1 MKNQNNQSENVPEQ
15 RRRTS
20 PLQKRLHETNARL
33 AAIVEGSDDAIIG
46 KDLNGIIISWNK
58 GAERIYGYTEA
69 EAIGHPVSMLAPA
82 ALADDSRRILG
93 KIRQG
98 ETIDGFETVRVRKDG
113 RQINMS
119 LTISP
124 IRNAIGEI
132 VGSSTIGR
140 DITRRVQDTA
150 LIRKQAFI
158 LDQIRDSVITTDM
171 EGTITSWNRGASRMF
186 SYTEEEVLGK
196 HISLIY
202 PKQQASF
209 LEREVIGP
217 LKEKGEHECEAL
229 LIKKSG
235 EEFHAL
241 LLLTLLRSENGAVI
255 GMVGSSVDIS
265 ASKKAAERVKLAKEE
280 WEQTFDAIPDI
291 VAVIDNQHVIRR
303 ANKALASRLGID
315 RDDLI
320 GRRCHDTIC
329 GLGEPLSTC
338 PGALAIAT
346 GKEQVEERFVERLKG
361 HYLTSCTPIFA
372 FDGSVASLAEVFRDV
387 SVRRKLERKLREAA
401 TTDELTG
408 LLNRRGFFTTAEHQ
422 LRVAHREK
430 RHLALLYLDLNN
442 MKEINDRFSHQQ
454 GDLALKDMAYL
465 LKKTFRESDIITR
478 LGGDE
483 FAVLF
488 DNPPGTATEQVV
500 SSHLQQNVAAYT
512 ARGERPYQLSFST
525 GVAYYDPVERG
536 SLQDLMAKADALMYR
551 HKQQFKYG
559 REVESWISG
568 EQRKKRSYNRLLS
581 DERWW
586 AELAHIGKCKIINI
600 SAKGVCVE
608 TDRSVDVGSRHR
620 ITIHSPHWDI
630 CHEVVV
636 IWCHLVEPVNKNG
649 ALLYA
654 VGMSIVSSEEDRPH
668 PASV

>member
-1 MKNQNNQSENVPEQ
+1 MKNRNNQSENVPEP
-15 RRRTS
+15 RRRIS
-20 PLQKRLHETNARL
+20 PLLKRLHETNARL

-46 KDLNGIIISWNK
+46 KDLNGIITSWNK

-69 EAIGHPVSMLAPA
+69 EAIGRPVSMLAPEV
-82 ALADDSRRILG
+82 LADDSQRILE

-98 ETIDGFETVRVRKDG
+98 ETIEHFETMRSRKDG

-124 IRNAIGEI
+124 IRNATGKI
-132 VGSSTIGR
+132 VGSSTIGQ
-140 DITRRVQDTA
+140 DITRRVRDTD
-150 LIRKQAFI
+150 LIQRQAII
-158 LDQIRDSVITTDM
+158 LSQIRESVITTDM
-171 EGTITSWNRGASRMF
+171 EGRITSWNKGAARMF

-202 PKQQASF
+202 PVQQSSF

-217 LKEKGEHECEAL
+217 LKEKGEHECEVL
-229 LIKKSG
+229 LRRKSG

-241 LLLTLLRSENGAVI
+241 LLLTLLRNENGVVI

-265 ASKKAAERVKLAKEE
+265 ARKKAEERVKLAKEE

-291 VAVIDNQHVIRR
+291 VTVIDNQHVIRR
-303 ANKALASRLGID
+303 ANKALAARLGIN

-372 FDGSVASLAEVFRDV
+372 SDGSVASLAEVYRDV

-422 LRVAHREK
+422 LRVAYREK

-512 ARGERPYQLSFST
+512 ASGERPYQLSFST
-525 GVAYYDPVERG
+525 GIAYYDPAERG

-559 REVESWISG
+559 REVDSWITG
-568 EQRKKRSYNRLLS
+568 EQRNKRSYNRIVS

-586 AELAHIGKCKIINI
+586 AELAHIGKGKIINM

-608 TDRSVDVGSRHR
+608 TAQSVDVGSRHR

-636 IWCHLVEPVNKNG
+636 IWCHLVEPTTKNG
-649 ALLYA
+649 ALHYA
-654 VGMSIVSSEEDRPH
+654 VGMRIVSAEEDRQQ
-668 PASV
+668 PASA

>member
-1 MKNQNNQSENVPEQ
+1 
-15 RRRTS
+15 
-20 PLQKRLHETNARL
+20 
-33 AAIVEGSDDAIIG
+33 
-46 KDLNGIIISWNK
+46 
-58 GAERIYGYTEA
+58 
-69 EAIGHPVSMLAPA
+69 ML
-82 ALADDSRRILG
+82 
-93 KIRQG
+93 
-98 ETIDGFETVRVRKDG
+98 
-113 RQINMS
+113 
-119 LTISP
+119 
-124 IRNAIGEI
+124 
-132 VGSSTIGR
+132 
-140 DITRRVQDTA
+140 
-150 LIRKQAFI
+150 LIR
-158 LDQIRDSVITTDM
+158 
-171 EGTITSWNRGASRMF
+171 
-186 SYTEEEVLGK
+186 
-196 HISLIY
+196 
-202 PKQQASF
+202 
-209 LEREVIGP
+209 
-217 LKEKGEHECEAL
+217 
-229 LIKKSG
+229 KSG

-241 LLLTLLRSENGAVI
+241 LLLTLLRNESGAVI

-291 VAVIDNQHVIRR
+291 VTVIDNQHVIRR
-303 ANKALASRLGID
+303 ANKALAARLGID

-372 FDGSVASLAEVFRDV
+372 SDGSVASLAEVYRDV

-422 LRVAHREK
+422 LRVAYREK

-488 DNPPGTATEQVV
+488 DNPSGAAIEQVV
-500 SSHLQQNVAAYT
+500 FSHLQENVAAYT
-512 ARGERPYQLSFST
+512 ASGERPYQLSFST
-525 GVAYYDPVERG
+525 GVAYYDPAERG

-551 HKQQFKYG
+551 HKQQLKYG
-559 REVESWISG
+559 REVDSWITG
-568 EQRKKRSYNRLLS
+568 EQRSKRSYNRLVS

-586 AELAHIGKCKIINI
+586 AELAHIGKCKIINM

-608 TDRSVDVGSRHR
+608 TSQSVDVGSRHR

-636 IWCHLVEPVNKNG
+636 IWCHLVEPVKKNG
-649 ALLYA
+649 ALHYA
-654 VGMSIVSSEEDRPH
+654 AGMRIVSAEEDRPH
-668 PASV
+668 PASA